1 MRKERPCVCVRV
13 CVRVADSSETAA
25 GGVPDGAGAVAQV
38 RDAASVARRAA
49 LCAAVATP
57 LAAKQNHKTNTNMQV
72 RQWLAI
78 GVDPNIA
85 DFEDPDEAD
94 TPLLRAATYDRSEVI
109 VCV

>member
-1 MRKERPCVCVRV
+1 MKMLI
-13 CVRVADSSETAA
+13 TH
-25 GGVPDGAGAVAQV
+25 
-38 RDAASVARRAA
+38 
-49 LCAAVATP
+49 
-57 LAAKQNHKTNTNMQV
+57 NTNTNMQV
-72 RQWLAI
+72 RQLLAI

>member
-1 MRKERPCVCVRV
+1 
-13 CVRVADSSETAA
+13 
-25 GGVPDGAGAVAQV
+25 
-38 RDAASVARRAA
+38 
-49 LCAAVATP
+49 
-57 LAAKQNHKTNTNMQV
+57 MQV